1 MELVDEQNDLPV
13 RFLHF
18 TQHCLQAVFEFTAIL
33 RACQHGRQ
41 VERDE
46 LAILQRRRNI
56 TRNDALGQSFDDSC
70 FTGARLTNE
79 HRVVLRTTRQHLDGS
94 TNLFVTTD
102 HGIQFAFARRFGE
115 VVAILVQHLEFCF

>member
-1 MELVDEQNDLPV
+1 MELVNEQDDLPI

-18 TQHCLQAVFEFTAIL
+18 PQHCLQTVLEFTAIL
-33 RACQHGRQ
+33 RTCQHGRQ
-41 VERDE
+41 IERDE

-56 TRNDALGQSFDDSC
+56 ARNDALGQPFDDSC

-79 HRVVLRTTRQHLDGS
+79 HGVVLRTTRQHLDGS
-94 TNLFVTTD
+94 TNLFVTAD
-102 HGIQFAFARRFGE
+102 YWIQFAFARRFGE